1 VGLADPHCHT
11 TASDG
16 MVRPAELV
24 AAALAAGLDLIA
36 ITDHDTMASADE
48 VYQRGAEAGLAVVK
62 GQEVTTRWPAQTHV
76 LGWFLER
83 PVPSGRSL
91 EDTVAAIQEQ
101 GGLAVVP
108 HPFMPTYFAS
118 CQPGML
124 ARLIESRRLDGLE
137 LVHTAPT
144 TRGRQRSL
152 EAFYE
157 AHVERLGAAL
167 GGSDS
172 HFGRHDLG
180 VVVCEF
186 PGRTAEDFRTAVR
199 QRRTRPRARGRR
211 RVPAGLLARQQWR
224 SLVRLPLGRLT
235 GQLD

>member
-16 MVRPAELV
+16 MVDPAELV
-24 AAALAAGLDLIA
+24 AGALAAGLDMIA
-36 ITDHDTMASADE
+36 ITDHDTMANAEE
-48 VYQRGAEAGLAVVK
+48 VFQRGTEAGLAVVK

-76 LGWFLER
+76 LGWFLEQ
-83 PVPSGRSL
+83 PVPSGMTL
-91 EDTVAAIQEQ
+91 LDTVSAIQEQ
-101 GGLAVVP
+101 GALAVIP

-124 ARLIESRRLDGLE
+124 ARLIEVRPVDGLE
-137 LVHTAPT
+137 VLHTAPST
-144 TRGRQRSL
+144 PGRRRRL

-157 AHVERLGAAL
+157 ANIERLGAAL

-180 VVVCEF
+180 VVVSEF
-186 PGRTAEDFRTAVR
+186 PGRTAEDFRSAVKE
-199 QRRTRPRARGRR
+199 RRTRPRALGRR
-211 RVPAGLLARQQWR
+211 HVPAGLLARQQWR
-224 SLVRLPLGRLT
+224 SLVRLPLARVT
-235 GQLD
+235 GQID